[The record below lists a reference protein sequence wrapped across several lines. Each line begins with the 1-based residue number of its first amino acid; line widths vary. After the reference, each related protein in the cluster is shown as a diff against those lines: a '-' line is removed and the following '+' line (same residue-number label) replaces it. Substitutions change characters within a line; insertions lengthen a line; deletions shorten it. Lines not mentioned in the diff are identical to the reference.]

1 MNKIL
6 AHFGDAL
13 CKKFIFFI
21 ALGVQFDNEVH
32 PPPKYVLVKGLRD
45 IGAKGVFVSLPFR
58 TQNSMCIKQCMLLEC
73 VHDFS

>member
-21 ALGVQFDNEVH
+21 ARGVQFDNEVH
-32 PPPKYVLVKGLRD
+32 PPP
-45 IGAKGVFVSLPFR
+45 
-58 TQNSMCIKQCMLLEC
+58 SMC
-73 VHDFS
+73 

>member
-21 ALGVQFDNEVH
+21 ARGVQFDNEVH
-32 PPPKYVLVKGLRD
+32 PPQVC
-45 IGAKGVFVSLPFR
+45 ASEGVERYWCKRSFR
-58 TQNSMCIKQCMLLEC
+58 KPSI
-73 VHDFS
+73 